1 MPKTITVTTFKKNEE
16 GISEAIDTSMEIDF
30 IKAGRGFEH
39 KHSIQAFVTA
49 SDAPEVL
56 VDIDGLKGGAMARL
70 DIEGAI
76 ALRKELNKAINA
88 ARKFA

>member
-1 MPKTITVTTFKKNEE
+1 MPKTITVTTFKKNEK
-16 GISEAIDTSMEIDF
+16 GFSEAIDTHTETDF
-30 IKAGRGFEH
+30 IEAGREH
-39 KHSIQAFVTA
+39 AHKRSIKAFVT
-49 SDAPEVL
+49 SCDAPEVL
-56 VDIDGLKGGAMARL
+56 VDIDGVNGGAMARL